1 VTSATTTSFVGRAEE
16 LDRLLAL
23 LERAERGRPAVGL
36 VAGDAGVG
44 KTRLLDELAAR
55 AEGRGVR
62 VLQGGCME
70 VGDVGLP
77 YVPFVDAFRDL
88 GSRPREAEVAAPLAA
103 AVPSLGR
110 LLPELTADPGPA
122 PAAGDGF
129 ERVQLFDGVLSL
141 LTRLSELAPLLL
153 VVEDVHWAD
162 RSTRDLLAFL
172 IRTLRGG
179 RVALVAS
186 YRSDELHR
194 RHPLRPL
201 LAELVRVPDLERV
214 DLAPFGRV
222 ELAEHLQAVA
232 GHPVPPAVVDR
243 ILARSEGN
251 AFFAEE
257 LVAAGAIRADIAL
270 PEALADILLDRIEAL
285 SELAQEVLKV
295 AAVAGR
301 RVGHRLLVEASGRP
315 EAEVER
321 GLRDAIAGQVLVASA
336 ATESY
341 RFRHA
346 LLQEAVYGDLLPG
359 ERTRLHATYARLL
372 AAAADADPAG
382 SGSAAE
388 LAWHCL
394 ASHDLPGGLA
404 ALVRAADEAATVF
417 APSEAYR
424 HLTQA
429 LELWN
434 RVPDAEAVAG
444 IDRVEALARAAAAA
458 SDSGEFRQAVGLA
471 REAVQAIDETAE
483 PLRAAMVYER
493 LSGYL
498 LDAELEVD
506 RSPEQM
512 LAASRK
518 AVDLVPERPPTALR
532 ARVTA
537 AMARSLQFNR
547 DYDAARR
554 WGEEAL
560 EVARAV
566 GSVGDE
572 ARVLVILTFLE
583 LRFGDVEEARALLQ
597 EADGR
602 AAAAGNRALEL
613 VARHG
618 LGAFEL
624 DLGNLEAACAAF
636 DQAVALAEQTGLAWN
651 GYGID
656 SRVLGCI
663 AHYAAGNWD
672 QAERMAAATDERRPG
687 VSAAALYVEVGRGRA
702 AADERLARLAPYRD
716 ADPYVAYL
724 AGGCEADLA
733 RWRGELE
740 RSSELARETLA
751 TQEEAGAPWV
761 LSAIWPAAL
770 ALAAEGDMAE
780 RARTAGDHAAAK
792 EHLAIGGDLLA
803 RARAALQRA
812 RDLGRQVGP
821 EALAWLARAEAEWTR
836 VEGRSDPD
844 RWAAAADAFG
854 YGYLYEEARC
864 RWRLAEALLAEG
876 ARDRAAGQA
885 RAAHEL
891 AGRLGA
897 APLLTILEAL
907 ARRGRIDLGV
917 QEPPG
922 PDTPGLTPRELEVLR
937 LVAAGRS
944 NGQIAEALFISRKT
958 ASVHVSN
965 ILGKLGVHTRTEA
978 AAAAHRLGLE

>member
-1 VTSATTTSFVGRAEE
+1 MTSATTTSFVGRTEE
-16 LDRLLAL
+16 LERLLAL
-23 LERAERGRPAVGL
+23 LGRAERGRPAVGL
-36 VAGDAGVG
+36 IAGDAGVG

-88 GSRPREAEVAAPLAA
+88 GTRPGEAEVAAPLAA

-110 LLPELTADPGPA
+110 LLPELAADPGPA
-122 PAAGDGF
+122 RAPGDGF

-141 LTRLSELAPLLL
+141 LMRLSELAPLLL

-222 ELAEHLQAVA
+222 ELDEHLQAVA
-232 GHPVPPAVVDR
+232 GQPIPPAMLDR

-270 PEALADILLDRIEAL
+270 PEALADVLLDRIETL

-315 EAEVER
+315 EDEVER

-372 AAAADADPAG
+372 AADDQTAA
-382 SGSAAE
+382 GSAAE

-404 ALVRAADEAATVF
+404 ALVRAAGEAATVF

-434 RVPDAEAVAG
+434 RVPDADAVAG
-444 IDRVEALARAAAAA
+444 IDRVEALIRAAAAA

-471 REAVQAIDETAE
+471 REAVAAIDEAAE
-483 PLRAAMVYER
+483 PLRAAVVYER

-498 LDAELEVD
+498 LDAELELTRLD
-506 RSPEQM
+506 EQM
-512 LAASRK
+512 LDASQR

-532 ARVTA
+532 ARAAA
-537 AMARSLQFNR
+537 AMARALQINR
-547 DYDAARR
+547 DYDGSRR

-560 EVARAV
+560 EVARAA

-572 ARVLVILTFLE
+572 ARALVILTFLE
-583 LRFGDVEEARALLQ
+583 LRFGDVDTARSLLRD
-597 EADGR
+597 ADLR

-618 LGAFEL
+618 LGAFEF
-624 DLGNLEAACAAF
+624 DLGNLDAACAAF
-636 DQAVALAEQTGLAWN
+636 DQAIALATETGLAWS

-672 QAERMAAATDERRPG
+672 QAERMAAAADERRPA
-687 VSAAALYVEVGRGRA
+687 VSAAALYVEIARGRA
-702 AADERLARLAPYRD
+702 GAAERLARLASYRD

-724 AGGCEADLA
+724 AGGCEADLV
-733 RWRGELE
+733 RWQGDPE

-751 TQEEAGAPWV
+751 TQEEAGAPWL

-770 ALAAEGDMAE
+770 ALAAEGDLAE
-780 RARTAGDHAAAK
+780 RARAAGDQAAVK
-792 EHLAIGGDLLA
+792 EHLAIAEDLLERARGPLA
-803 RARAALQRA
+803 RARER
-812 RDLGRQVGP
+812 GRQVGP
-821 EALAWLARAEAEWTR
+821 EALAWLARAEAEWAR
-836 VEGRSDPD
+836 VEGRPDPG
-844 RWAAAADAFG
+844 RWSAAADAFG
-854 YGYLYEEARC
+854 YGYVYEEARC
-864 RWRLAEALLAEG
+864 RWRLAEALLVDG
-876 ARDRAAGQA
+876 DRDRAAEQA
-885 RAAHEL
+885 RAAHEI

-897 APLLTILEAL
+897 APLLAALEAL
-907 ARRGRIDLGV
+907 GRRGRLDLGV
-917 QEPPG
+917 QQPPN
-922 PDTPGLTPRELEVLR
+922 PDAPGLTPRELEVLR

-965 ILGKLGVHTRTEA
+965 ILAKLGVHTRTEA